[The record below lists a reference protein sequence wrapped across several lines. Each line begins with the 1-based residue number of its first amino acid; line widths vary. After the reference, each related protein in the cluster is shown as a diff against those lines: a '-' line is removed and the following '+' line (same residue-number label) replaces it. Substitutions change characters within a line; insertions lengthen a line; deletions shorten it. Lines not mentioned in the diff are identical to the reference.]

1 MSTTGKGPD
10 IPVLEG
16 EAAAAVAHRGGH
28 VQIIAAAGSGK
39 TEVVSQRVA
48 ALLADG
54 EDPSSIVAFT
64 FTEKAAE
71 ELKERIRLRVV
82 ARLGDSA
89 TDKLGQLF
97 VGTIHA
103 FCFRLLQAYVPKYET
118 YTPLDSN
125 QLVNLL
131 YREGT
136 RLGLKALDPNKRL
149 FRAVSSFQKSVDV
162 IENELIG
169 FNQIPA
175 GEFRTTLSKY
185 YTMLDDYR
193 FMSFGTQ
200 IVRAVEAL
208 GDSRTHTR
216 VTEDIRHLIVDEYQ
230 DVNPAQERLIELLA
244 KPHGRADLVVVGDDD
259 QAIYQWRGSNVNN
272 IVTFEQRYARVTQ
285 FHLLTNRRSRKPIVD
300 LANAFAA
307 SIPERLDK
315 EMRAHRSTH
324 GVSIAM
330 QADFADE
337 AAEADAIAADIS
349 ALHANGVPY
358 RDIAILVRGKV
369 AYPKIRQALD
379 ALGIPVQPGGRSG
392 LFLQPEAAALGATY
406 AWLGDIEWQAKPFGD
421 VEDVDI
427 DVLLAK
433 YRSAFEVSPSA
444 VRAIRPFLEDWKKRT
459 TVTDHSVSLMKDL
472 YDLLALLGVSS
483 WSTSDPWNRNRL
495 GTIGRFSTVLADY
508 ETAFRRARR
517 DASKPGEQVGG
528 RPGDAWFYKNLA
540 ILLKNYVTG
549 NYDDFEGEE
558 DLVAGGVALGTV
570 HGAKGLE
577 WPVVFLPSLT
587 DGRFPSSRTGQAQ
600 NWLIPRRLFD
610 ASRYEGSDADERR
623 LFYVALTRSRD
634 WVSLSSHG
642 KVDKGKRKPS
652 PYLLDCLQHVHSTGH
667 PTAVTPV
674 GIEIPDL
681 HITYSALASYR
692 TCPHS
697 YLLRSELGMMPPIQQ
712 ELGYG
717 NAVHHL
723 MRVIAEQTQSSGQT
737 PSASQIDAMLNRDF
751 FLPFANKPAH
761 KQMRAK
767 ARQLVDTYVRNHR
780 DDLLR
785 TWATERPFELYLPG
799 VVVSGRADVIYD
811 LNDGVPENLVIVDYK
826 TSTGGVVEPLQLQVY
841 ADAGRRE
848 GLTVSAAYIH
858 DMSTTHRH
866 PIPIGDKDV
875 LVAETEV
882 ARSAE
887 ALKQRDFTPTPA
899 VDKCRT
905 CDIRKICGS
914 ARLN

>member
-1 MSTTGKGPD
+1 MSEYSGEGLD

-16 EAAAAVAHRGGH
+16 EAAEAVAHRGGH

-71 ELKERIRLRVV
+71 ELKERIRLRAV

-169 FNQIPA
+169 FDQIPA

-208 GDSRTHTR
+208 GDPQTHSR

-272 IVTFEQRYARVTQ
+272 IVTFGQRYPLVTQ

-315 EMRAHRSTH
+315 EMRAHRSAH

-330 QADFADE
+330 QANFADE

-369 AYPKIRQALD
+369 AYPQIRQALD
-379 ALGIPVQPGGRSG
+379 AHGIPVQPGGRSG

-427 DVLLAK
+427 DGLLAK
-433 YRSAFEVSPSA
+433 YRAAFGVSPSA

-472 YDLLALLGVSS
+472 YDLLALLGVST
-483 WSTSDPWNRNRL
+483 WSTSDPLNRNRL

-517 DASKPGEQVGG
+517 DANKPGEQVGG
-528 RPGDAWFYKNLA
+528 RPGDAWFYRNLG
-540 ILLKNYVTG
+540 ILLKNYV
-549 NYDDFEGEE
+549 
-558 DLVAGGVALGTV
+558 
-570 HGAKGLE
+570 
-577 WPVVFLPSLT
+577 
-587 DGRFPSSRTGQAQ
+587 R
-600 NWLIPRRLFD
+600 
-610 ASRYEGSDADERR
+610 
-623 LFYVALTRSRD
+623 
-634 WVSLSSHG
+634 
-642 KVDKGKRKPS
+642 
-652 PYLLDCLQHVHSTGH
+652 
-667 PTAVTPV
+667 
-674 GIEIPDL
+674 
-681 HITYSALASYR
+681 
-692 TCPHS
+692 
-697 YLLRSELGMMPPIQQ
+697 
-712 ELGYG
+712 
-717 NAVHHL
+717 
-723 MRVIAEQTQSSGQT
+723 
-737 PSASQIDAMLNRDF
+737 
-751 FLPFANKPAH
+751 
-761 KQMRAK
+761 
-767 ARQLVDTYVRNHR
+767 
-780 DDLLR
+780 
-785 TWATERPFELYLPG
+785 
-799 VVVSGRADVIYD
+799 
-811 LNDGVPENLVIVDYK
+811 
-826 TSTGGVVEPLQLQVY
+826 
-841 ADAGRRE
+841 
-848 GLTVSAAYIH
+848 
-858 DMSTTHRH
+858 
-866 PIPIGDKDV
+866 
-875 LVAETEV
+875 
-882 ARSAE
+882 
-887 ALKQRDFTPTPA
+887 
-899 VDKCRT
+899 
-905 CDIRKICGS
+905 
-914 ARLN
+914 